1 MAHDGCCVGSGF
13 SVTGRGGNEV
23 TFSRLP
29 FPVDPTVL
37 SAFFYDKANAFQ
49 LPYGGCIHLFVA
61 LQYDFELLFY
71 IFCVCM
77 DFFVDDRHV
86 PPFFPYFSFLSMIFQ
101 LLSIKKLHE
110 RKARLQPC

>member
-29 FPVDPTVL
+29 FPVYPAVL

-49 LPYGGCIHLFVA
+49 LAYGGCIHLFVA
-61 LQYDFELLFY
+61 LQYDFESLFY
-71 IFCVCM
+71 VLCCVN
-77 DFFVDDRHV
+77 FFVDDWHES
-86 PPFFPYFSFLSMIFQ
+86 PFFLHFLFYPFLIFFCSIYGFSAPFREKI
-101 LLSIKKLHE
+101 
-110 RKARLQPC
+110 A

>member
-1 MAHDGCCVGSGF
+1 MAHDGCCIGSGF

-29 FPVDPTVL
+29 FPVDPAVF

-61 LQYDFELLFY
+61 SQYDFESLFY
-71 IFCVCM
+71 VLCCVN
-77 DFFVDDRHV
+77 FFVDDWHKS
-86 PPFFPYFSFLSMIFQ
+86 PFFLYFLFYPFSIFFC
-101 LLSIKKLHE
+101 SIYGFSAPFREKIT
-110 RKARLQPC
+110 